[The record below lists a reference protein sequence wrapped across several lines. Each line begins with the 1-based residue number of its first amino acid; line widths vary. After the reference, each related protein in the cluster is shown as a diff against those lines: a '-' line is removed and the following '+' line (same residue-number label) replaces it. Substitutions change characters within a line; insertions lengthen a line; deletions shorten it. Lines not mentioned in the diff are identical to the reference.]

1 MRRVLLTLALAAIV
15 VAIDTGALET
25 ILGEM
30 QTTALTVL
38 QIIYKSIPVIALGL
52 LALWAF
58 LRRDVDTLM
67 RSTWFYVVITAFV
80 VWLILGV
87 AARVSQSS
95 PRCTKPSRA
104 TAVPSTGVHNP
115 NPLFVPIIYGG
126 RNYNN

>member
-87 AARVSQSS
+87 AARVSPEFAPLYQ
-95 PRCTKPSRA
+95 
-104 TAVPSTGVHNP
+104 AVTGNGCP
-115 NPLFVPIIYGG
+115 FYWCP
-126 RNYNN
+126 

>member
-1 MRRVLLTLALAAIV
+1 MRRVLLALALAAIV
-15 VAIDTGALET
+15 VAIDTGALQST
-25 ILGEM
+25 LGEM

-87 AARVSQSS
+87 AARVSPEFAPLYQ
-95 PRCTKPSRA
+95 
-104 TAVPSTGVHNP
+104 AVTGNGCP
-115 NPLFVPIIYGG
+115 FYWCP
-126 RNYNN
+126 

>member
-1 MRRVLLTLALAAIV
+1 MQNTAI
-15 VAIDTGALET
+15 
-25 ILGEM
+25 
-30 QTTALTVL
+30 TVL

-87 AARVSQSS
+87 VARVSPEFAPLYQ
-95 PRCTKPSRA
+95 
-104 TAVPSTGVHNP
+104 AVTGNGCP
-115 NPLFVPIIYGG
+115 FYWCP
-126 RNYNN
+126 